1 MVVAVQQPLA
11 ECTAIFTM
19 FAMTASLSLETLIDD
34 IHIIFVHSSA
44 LVEFLGFKPLRFL
57 ED

>member
-11 ECTAIFTM
+11 EYTAIFTM

-34 IHIIFVHSSA
+34 INIFLHNSA

>member
-19 FAMTASLSLETLIDD
+19 FAMTASLSLETLINDR
-34 IHIIFVHSSA
+34 HIFVHSSA
-44 LVEFLGFKPLRFL
+44 LVKFLGFKPLRFL